1 MSEQQKKTRKGG
13 RQGGSEAGRKSTA
26 AASLLAGLSSLGS
39 ESILMTDATSPSSPR
54 IGRDGESEGGREA
67 RTTKTREGGGEGR
80 TAASMLAGLSSL
92 GSESILMTDATSPS
106 TPRIGRDGGR
116 EGGREARTTKTREG
130 GREGRTA
137 ASMLAGLSSLGSE
150 CILMTDA
157 TSPSTPRIG

>member
-1 MSEQQKKTRKGG
+1 M
-13 RQGGSEAGRKSTA
+13 
-26 AASLLAGLSSLGS
+26 
-39 ESILMTDATSPSSPR
+39 
-54 IGRDGESEGGREA
+54 
-67 RTTKTREGGGEGR
+67 EGGGEGR

-106 TPRIGRDGGR
+106 TPRIGRDGGS

-150 CILMTDA
+150 SILMTDTIMA
-157 TSPSTPRIG
+157 STPRMGRQRSSADSWELNRSSPGGWRMEMQTRPSS